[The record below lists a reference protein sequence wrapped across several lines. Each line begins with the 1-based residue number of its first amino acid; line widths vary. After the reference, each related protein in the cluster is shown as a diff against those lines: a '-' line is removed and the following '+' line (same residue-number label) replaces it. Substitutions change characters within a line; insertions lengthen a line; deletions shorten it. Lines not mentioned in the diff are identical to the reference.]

1 MLENFSV
8 HQIISKIKK
17 REIKIVEVLNFYLDR
32 IKKFNPKLNAI
43 ISHIDETKITE
54 EAKLKDENFNSDND
68 KDDIYGLPIA
78 VKELFDIKNEVTCY
92 GYKELLKNIP
102 KQNSLLVDNYRK
114 NTILIGKTNLSEFA
128 VGCHTTNRVYGATS
142 NVYDYSKSAGGSS
155 GGAAAAV
162 AANLI
167 PFADGTDMMGSCR
180 NPAAFANIYGLRPTP
195 GAIAEDRFEIKN
207 LKDFPLISTT
217 GCFARTPNDMEFL
230 FNYIKGKNVK
240 DKLSFDLKDINNK
253 KLSDLKIGWCIDLN
267 EQYKYEDGI
276 VDLCENILKK
286 LQSNNLSVENLKTEI
301 NSGELWYSWITLR
314 AKTLYENFLLYNL
327 KNFNELPSQA
337 YWEYEKGK
345 SIKTN
350 DVLKAIE
357 IRNKYMDKIQNL
369 FKHYDFLA
377 LPSAQLFPFEKNL
390 NNPEFIN
397 NNKIDTYHRYMEVY
411 TLSSLLGLPTI
422 SIPVGFNNKGLPMGM
437 QIIANVKEDNKL
449 INFAKS
455 YEEIFN
461 FSKFKPELT
470 E

>member
-1 MLENFSV
+1 M
-8 HQIISKIKK
+8 
-17 REIKIVEVLNFYLDR
+17 D
-32 IKKFNPKLNAI
+32 
-43 ISHIDETKITE
+43 
-54 EAKLKDENFNSDND
+54 
-68 KDDIYGLPIA
+68 
-78 VKELFDIKNEVTCY
+78 
-92 GYKELLKNIP
+92 
-102 KQNSLLVDNYRK
+102 
-114 NTILIGKTNLSEFA
+114 
-128 VGCHTTNRVYGATS
+128 
-142 NVYDYSKSAGGSS
+142 
-155 GGAAAAV
+155 
-162 AANLI
+162 
-167 PFADGTDMMGSCR
+167 
-180 NPAAFANIYGLRPTP
+180 
-195 GAIAEDRFEIKN
+195 
-207 LKDFPLISTT
+207 
-217 GCFARTPNDMEFL
+217 FL
-230 FNYIKGKNVK
+230 FNSIKGKNVK
-240 DKLSFDLKDINNK
+240 DKLSFDLEDINIK

-276 VDLCENILKK
+276 IDLCENILKK
-286 LQSNNLSVENLKTEI
+286 LQSNNLNIEDLKTEI
-301 NSGELWYSWITLR
+301 NSEELWYSWTILR
-314 AKTLYENFLLYNL
+314 AKFLYENFLLYNL
-327 KNFNELPSQA
+327 KNLNELPSQA

-397 NNKIDTYHRYMEVY
+397 DNKIDTYHRYMEVY

-461 FSKFKPELT
+461 FSKFKPKLMQ
-470 E
+470 

>member
-1 MLENFSV
+1 
-8 HQIISKIKK
+8 
-17 REIKIVEVLNFYLDR
+17 
-32 IKKFNPKLNAI
+32 
-43 ISHIDETKITE
+43 
-54 EAKLKDENFNSDND
+54 
-68 KDDIYGLPIA
+68 
-78 VKELFDIKNEVTCY
+78 
-92 GYKELLKNIP
+92 
-102 KQNSLLVDNYRK
+102 
-114 NTILIGKTNLSEFA
+114 
-128 VGCHTTNRVYGATS
+128 
-142 NVYDYSKSAGGSS
+142 
-155 GGAAAAV
+155 
-162 AANLI
+162 
-167 PFADGTDMMGSCR
+167 MMGSCR

-195 GAIAEDRFEIKN
+195 GAMAEDRFEIKN
-207 LKDFPLISTT
+207 LKDFPLLSTT

-240 DKLSFDLKDINNK
+240 DKLSFDLEDINIK

-301 NSGELWYSWITLR
+301 NSGELWYSWTTLR
-314 AKTLYENFLLYNL
+314 AKTLYENFWLYNL

-397 NNKIDTYHRYMEVY
+397 DNKIDTYHRYMEVY

>member
-102 KQNSLLVDNYRK
+102 KQDSLLVDNYRK

-142 NVYDYSKSAGGSS
+142 NVYDHSKSAGGSS

-240 DKLSFDLKDINNK
+240 DKLSFDLEDINIK

-276 VDLCENILKK
+276 IDLCENILKK
-286 LQSNNLSVENLKTEI
+286 LQSNNLNIEDLKTEI
-301 NSGELWYSWITLR
+301 NSEELWYSWIILR
-314 AKTLYENFLLYNL
+314 AKFLYENFLLYNL
-327 KNFNELPSQA
+327 KNLNELPSQA
-337 YWEYEKGK
+337 YWEYKKGK
-345 SIKTN
+345 SIETN

-357 IRNKYMDKIQNL
+357 IRNKYNKCLILTEGVFSMDGDISPQDDISVLKKKYSASFMLDDAHGLGVIGDGTGSNSL
-369 FKHYDFLA
+369 FK
-377 LPSAQLFPFEKNL
+377 KN
-390 NNPEFIN
+390 PD
-397 NNKIDTYHRYMEVY
+397 IDIYLG
-411 TLSSLLGLPTI
+411 TLSKA
-422 SIPVGFNNKGLPMGM
+422 VGSYGGFICGKKN
-437 QIIANVKEDNKL
+437 L
-449 INFAKS
+449 INFIINRKEFTA
-455 YEEIFN
+455 IDIL
-461 FSKFKPELT
+461 P
-470 E
+470 

>member
-17 REIKIVEVLNFYLDR
+17 REIK
-32 IKKFNPKLNAI
+32 
-43 ISHIDETKITE
+43 ETKITE

-102 KQNSLLVDNYRK
+102 KQDSLLVDNYRK

-142 NVYDYSKSAGGSS
+142 NVYDHSKSAGGSS

-240 DKLSFDLKDINNK
+240 DKLSF
-253 KLSDLKIGWCIDLN
+253 
-267 EQYKYEDGI
+267 
-276 VDLCENILKK
+276 LCENILKK
-286 LQSNNLSVENLKTEI
+286 LQSNNLNIEDLKTEI
-301 NSGELWYSWITLR
+301 NSEELWYSWTILR
-314 AKTLYENFLLYNL
+314 AKFLYENFLLYNL
-327 KNFNELPSQA
+327 KNLNELPSQA

-397 NNKIDTYHRYMEVY
+397 DNKIDTYHRYMEVY